1 MQEKI
6 NRDTERKESEFVKD
20 PSSLWTIET
29 KTRELDERKKQ
40 QQTNNEVKN
49 ILDGQVR
56 FMNEN
61 RAQQQKND
69 FDTGSDL
76 ISQDLQLA
84 TREAQI
90 AAFKR
95 HEITKQLR
103 EAWTQQQIMKNTEK
117 SVAKIF

>member
-1 MQEKI
+1 MRKRLNKKETQRQNGEYWKQQMKEKI
-6 NRDTERKESEFVKD
+6 NRDSERRESEFVKD

-76 ISQDLQLA
+76 ISQDL
-84 TREAQI
+84 
-90 AAFKR
+90 
-95 HEITKQLR
+95 
-103 EAWTQQQIMKNTEK
+103 
-117 SVAKIF
+117 